1 MGEKVEVGGGGG
13 SGGGGEEG
21 GGRERE
27 IMRVCVCQ
35 CMREFTGLPRRVV
48 CLRFGWTLIL
58 RFI

>member
-21 GGRERE
+21 GGVAREKLC
-27 IMRVCVCQ
+27 VCVCVS
-35 CMREFTGLPRRVV
+35 MYERVHWPSGVV

>member
-27 IMRVCVCQ
+27 IMCVCVN
-35 CMREFTGLPRRVV
+35 V
-48 CLRFGWTLIL
+48 
-58 RFI
+58 

>member
-27 IMRVCVCQ
+27 IMRVCQ

>member
-13 SGGGGEEG
+13 SGGEEGG